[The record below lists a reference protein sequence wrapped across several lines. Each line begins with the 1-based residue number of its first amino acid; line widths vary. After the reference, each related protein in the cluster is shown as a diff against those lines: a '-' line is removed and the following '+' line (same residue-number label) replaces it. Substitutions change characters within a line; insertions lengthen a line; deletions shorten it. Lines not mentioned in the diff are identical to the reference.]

1 MFAEYFTVRFY
12 EYYISLWRLN
22 QLEQN
27 IKIMLYGD
35 QLLWSI
41 NIKASA

>member
-1 MFAEYFTVRFY
+1 MFTEYFTVRFY
-12 EYYISLWRLN
+12 EYYISLWRPN
-22 QLEQN
+22 KLEQN

-41 NIKASA
+41 TIKASE